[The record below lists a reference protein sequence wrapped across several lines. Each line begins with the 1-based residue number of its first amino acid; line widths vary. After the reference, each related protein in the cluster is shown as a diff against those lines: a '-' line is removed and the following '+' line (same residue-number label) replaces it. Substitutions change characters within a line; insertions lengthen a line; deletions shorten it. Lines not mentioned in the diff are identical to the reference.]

1 MNIHFITLLFVNK
14 ITMQAKQIIICYC
27 KSGKHAASAV
37 ITSASPKC
45 LEI

>member
-1 MNIHFITLLFVNK
+1 MNINFITLLFVDK

-27 KSGKHAASAV
+27 KRGKYANLIISWP
-37 ITSASPKC
+37 PKC